1 MPKTIELSIANH
13 PGIVQT
19 LHPIIARFEQACNS
33 SVHLTVMEWDTIWKE
48 LVNIG
53 IYKRGADVS
62 EVGTTWMGS
71 LISMNALRAFSRIE
85 IAQIGGERAFLP
97 TTWQTTSLVED
108 ARVMA
113 IPFLSDVRV
122 IFYWRDMLEKA
133 GVAEDTAFSSFEEME
148 ETLSRLKEVVS
159 TPWALSTD
167 KSTHDTLYS
176 ASSWV
181 WASGGDFI
189 SPDGRKTLLTT
200 PTVRSAL
207 KTFFGLHRFMPSDDQ
222 PINGDKVLDLF
233 RQRKIAA
240 IMGGPWV
247 LSNLLGQAPLTGKL
261 PQLGI
266 ALPPGPSFV
275 GGMNLVIWQHT
286 HYEQECIEL
295 IRYLVTPQ
303 MQIEYCPI
311 LGLMPASVDAVAD
324 PYYSASPHYKVMV
337 EAIYKGRVP
346 TGFPLWGMVED
357 KLSAGFFQIWADI
370 FKRPDDSLDTI
381 LSRHLDALANR
392 LDITLGNFTSP

>member
-1 MPKTIELSIANH
+1 MVKLIELSLANH
-13 PGIVQT
+13 TGILQN
-19 LHPIIARFEQACNS
+19 LHPAIERFEQECNS
-33 SVHLTVMEWDTIWKE
+33 SVHITVMEWDTIWKD

-53 IYKRGADVS
+53 IYKRGSDVS

-71 LISMNALRAFSRIE
+71 LISMNSLRAFTRAD
-85 IAQIGGERAFLP
+85 IAQIGGEQAFLP
-97 TTWQTTSLVED
+97 TAWQTTSLIGD
-108 ARVMA
+108 GRTLA

-133 GVAEDTAFSSFEEME
+133 GVVEGTAFSSFEEME
-148 ETLSRLKEVVS
+148 ETLSRLKGVVS

-181 WASGGDFI
+181 WAGGGDFI

-207 KTFFGLHRFMPSDDQ
+207 KSFFSLHRFMARDNQ
-222 PINGDKVLDLF
+222 PMNGDKVLDLF
-233 RQRKIAA
+233 KQRQVAA
-240 IMGGPWV
+240 ILGGPWV
-247 LSNLLGQAPLTGKL
+247 LTNLREQASFNELL

-266 ALPPGPSFV
+266 ALSPGPSFV
-275 GGMNLVIWQHT
+275 GGMNLVIWQHAR
-286 HYEQECIEL
+286 YEQDCIEL
-295 IRYLVTPQ
+295 IRHLVSPQ

-311 LGLMPASVDAVAD
+311 LGLMPASVEALAD
-324 PYYSASPHYKVMV
+324 PFYSVAPQYKVLV
-337 EAIYKGRVP
+337 EALNKGRAH

-357 KLSAGFFQIWADI
+357 KLSASLTQIWLDI
-370 FKRPDDSLDTI
+370 FNRPYESLDTI
-381 LSRHLDALANR
+381 LSRHLDMLANR
-392 LDITLGNFTSP
+392 LDITLGN